1 MALWGNKDTVYST
14 GNVTTIVTTGDNAV
28 ITISGSTLTGN
39 VEAGQMIT
47 FGSYGGGVIKS
58 VDSNTQLTLVGTAG
72 ITAATGLTQAY
83 NISEAPKFTA
93 FDSNINVNE
102 VYGSDNAE
110 VGAARTTVYSHD
122 HAGWVGITTY
132 MATDGAGGQVLR
144 TKTEVLVAM
153 GADSTGSGGI
163 TGDAADDTILRDS

>member
-14 GNVTTIVTTGDNAV
+14 GNVTTIVTSGDDAV
-28 ITISGSTLTGN
+28 ITGSGSTFTDSGL
-39 VEAGQMIT
+39 VESGQVIT

-58 VDSNTQLTLVGTAG
+58 VDSNTQLTLHGTAG
-72 ITAATGLTQAY
+72 ISSATGLTQAY

-93 FDSNINVNE
+93 FDSNTNANE

-110 VGAARTTVYSHD
+110 VGFAKTTIYSHD

-132 MATDGAGGQVLR
+132 TDNAGNVR

-153 GADSTGSGGI
+153 GADSAGSGGI
-163 TGDAADDTILRDS
+163 TSDAADDSILRDSA

>member
-14 GNVTTIVTTGDNAV
+14 GNVTTIVTSGDNAV

-72 ITAATGLTQAY
+72 ITAATGLTQSY

-102 VYGSDNAE
+102 VYGSDNTE
-110 VGAARTTVYSHD
+110 VGLARTTVYSHD

-132 MATDGAGGQVLR
+132 MATDGVGGQVLR

-153 GADSTGSGGI
+153 GADADGNGGI
-163 TGDAADDTILRDS
+163 TSDAADDSILRDS